1 MGFQH
6 TNDPAILQPLVERYF
21 SSLTGIWESRSYHIA
36 DTLVSGLYPA
46 GLADQALVDASYAW
60 LEANPETP
68 ALRRI
73 VSESVAGVERALRVQ
88 AVDAR

>member
-1 MGFQH
+1 V
-6 TNDPAILQPLVERYF
+6 NDPAVLRPVVERYF

-46 GLADQALVDASYAW
+46 GLADQELVDTTRAW
-60 LEANPETP
+60 LDANPDVP

-73 VSESVAGVERALRVQ
+73 VVESLSGVERALRVQ